1 LLSVDFF
8 FIHYSSTTNQEPPRH
23 GKGRRVVRTL
33 YFTPLGVPYGS
44 YLLGDTE
51 RELFDPGVQRLSLK
65 KSEPLPLAAS
75 SCGPILWSDMSD
87 CSLKKSAMCTWL
99 VKVGAGD
106 GKG

>member
-1 LLSVDFF
+1 
-8 FIHYSSTTNQEPPRH
+8 
-23 GKGRRVVRTL
+23 
-33 YFTPLGVPYGS
+33 
-44 YLLGDTE
+44 
-51 RELFDPGVQRLSLK
+51 
-65 KSEPLPLAAS
+65 LPLAAS